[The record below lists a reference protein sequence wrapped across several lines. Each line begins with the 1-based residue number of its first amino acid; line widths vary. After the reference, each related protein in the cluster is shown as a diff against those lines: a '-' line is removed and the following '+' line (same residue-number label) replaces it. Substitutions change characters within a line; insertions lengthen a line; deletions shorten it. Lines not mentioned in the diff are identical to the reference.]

1 MEAGEEGQS
10 GIAHGTLAGDAESAG
25 TVMEG
30 VAGPSDL
37 TIEVS
42 PLSDGGWASR
52 LSQNC
57 RLR

>member
-1 MEAGEEGQS
+1 MGAEEDGHS
-10 GIAHGTLAGDAESAG
+10 GIAHGTSGEEAESAG

-42 PLSDGGWASR
+42 PLSDGGWADVQSP
-52 LSQNC
+52 
-57 RLR
+57 

>member
-1 MEAGEEGQS
+1 MGAEEEGQS

-42 PLSDGGWASR
+42 PLSDGGWADVQSP
-52 LSQNC
+52 
-57 RLR
+57 

>member
-1 MEAGEEGQS
+1 MGSKEDGQS
-10 GIAHGTLAGDAESAG
+10 GIAHGDSAEAAESAE

-42 PLSDGGWASR
+42 PLSDGGWADGQSP
-52 LSQNC
+52 
-57 RLR
+57 